1 MFNAYP
7 QDIRMWLQE
16 KGGVEKMPLE
26 SFWVLLPSELWQMG
40 YRRCDRLGTMPEHL
54 PSADEQVRALY
65 KENPESLSRT
75 SRIGALNNSSH
86 TRRAWGHTYRGE
98 NADDRLSRPSVE
110 EQLRAPDKQKSVG
123 RYTCEER
130 YTPGC

>member
-7 QDIRMWLQE
+7 PDIRMWLQE

-26 SFWVLLPSELWQMG
+26 SFWLLFPSELWQMG
-40 YRRCDRLGTMPEHL
+40 YRRCETSGTMPEHL
-54 PSADEQVRALY
+54 PSVEEQLQALY
-65 KENPESLSRT
+65 KEK
-75 SRIGALNNSSH
+75 SRILEH
-86 TRRAWGHTYRGE
+86 
-98 NADDRLSRPSVE
+98 LPMPSVE
-110 EQLRAPDKQKSVG
+110 EQPRGLDKEKSVG